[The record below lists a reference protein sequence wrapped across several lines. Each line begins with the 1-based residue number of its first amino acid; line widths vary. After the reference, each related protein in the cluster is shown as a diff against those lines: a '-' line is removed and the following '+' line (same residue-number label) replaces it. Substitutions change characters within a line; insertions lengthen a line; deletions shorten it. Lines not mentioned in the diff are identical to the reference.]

1 LLRPPSC
8 ATLPLLFTMKKA
20 GSILAFIILAS
31 ALPLRAQEKPASA
44 APAAATPAPTV
55 PAGTGKIYVPTELEI
70 LRPMKGQK
78 ITVEGVILKQGESKT
93 ATVRYLNFTDDYKKS
108 AALVF
113 MVSKGGGDFT
123 KEKLTNFVGKKY
135 QVTGVLGEFNGNL
148 QIEIAAFDQL
158 KLVP

>member
-1 LLRPPSC
+1 
-8 ATLPLLFTMKKA
+8 MKKS
-20 GSILAFIILAS
+20 GSILAFVLLAA
-31 ALPLRAQEKPASA
+31 ALPLSAEEKPAPA
-44 APAAATPAPTV
+44 PPAAASPAPTA
-55 PAGTGKIYVPTELEI
+55 PAVAGKIHLPTDLEA
-70 LRPMKGQK
+70 LRPLKGQT

-93 ATVRYLNFTDDYKKS
+93 GTVRYLNFTDDYKKS

-135 QVTGVLGEFNGNL
+135 RVTGVLGEFNGNL
-148 QIEIAAFDQL
+148 QIEITAFDQL